1 MLDLLTFE
9 DTEIEVIR
17 RDGEMWFTARDLA
30 EALGYADDRAVHR
43 LYQRN
48 EDEFTADMS
57 CTVKLTVQGD
67 LSGQSDHAGQ
77 RREVRVFSLR
87 GAHLVAMLAKT
98 ERAKA
103 FRRWVLDLIE
113 EEGERRPPAAG
124 LPVAAFD
131 PFAAPLPAD
140 RAHLN
145 RIAHWR
151 GIRDQAAARLAE
163 LGDPPFAGGF
173 AGRMPGSGGLSAE
186 DLAELIAEAR
196 AIRDRRRADMRMDGN
211 PFAIDL
217 YVILEEALR
226 NFAAR
231 R

>member
-1 MLDLLTFE
+1 MLDLLSFE

-17 RDGEMWFTARDLA
+17 RDGEMWLSARDLA
-30 EALGYADDRAVHR
+30 DALGYADMSSVLR

-48 EDEFTADMS
+48 EDEFTSDMTAIIKLGKG
-57 CTVKLTVQGD
+57 TVNLTAPSNAQ
-67 LSGQSDHAGQ
+67 
-77 RREVRVFSLR
+77 ETRVFSLR

-113 EEGERRPPAAG
+113 QEGDRRPPAAG
-124 LPVAAFD
+124 LPVPALD
-131 PFAAPLPAD
+131 PFAPFLPAD

-151 GIRDQAAARLAE
+151 GIRDQAQARLAE
-163 LGDPPFAGGF
+163 LGEPPLAGGF
-173 AGRMPGSGGLSAE
+173 AGPMPRVGGLSAE
-186 DLAELIAEAR
+186 DLADLIAEAR
-196 AIRDRRRADMRMDGN
+196 AIRDRRRADVRMDGN

-231 R
+231 